1 MDWKEVPFDTI
12 CDLKYSSLL
21 ILVEFILLSSLLSLR
36 VIKISYNVDEE
47 FRKYCEKIQ
56 YDDKLITDDMFSNDD
71 LCLEDPF
78 SLNKNLDSWEE
89 KHVNLNECSGQEDE
103 EINGRI

>member
-1 MDWKEVPFDTI
+1 MRFEIQFFADPGRIYPSKFF
-12 CDLKYSSLL
+12 
-21 ILVEFILLSSLLSLR
+21 VESASD
-36 VIKISYNVDEE
+36 KNSYNVDEE